1 MSGNLN
7 AKDNVYVPKVY
18 SKKLDELIEDKNTN
32 NIAVTAPYDSGKTT
46 MLKSYFKNKE
56 NKYKWYVKKT
66 NKFIDRINRIKKYFF
81 FQPNLLANIKDY
93 EFINIPNFFNTIG
106 DEENQKASSK
116 DGEKEDF
123 NTENDRN
130 KINTEIELEKSII
143 EQLLYKPN
151 TNKYPDSNLSRLK
164 VRSKS
169 SILCSCCPFV
179 YFMYLLPPY

>member
-1 MSGNLN
+1 
-7 AKDNVYVPKVY
+7 
-18 SKKLDELIEDKNTN
+18 
-32 NIAVTAPYDSGKTT
+32 

-56 NKYKWYVKKT
+56 NRYKWYVKRT
-66 NKFIDRINRIKKYFF
+66 NELIDRINRIKKIFF

-106 DEENQKASSK
+106 DKENQKASSK
-116 DGEKEDF
+116 DREKEEI

-164 VRSKS
+164 VHSKS
-169 SILCSCCPFV
+169 SILCSFI
-179 YFMYLLPPY
+179 YFIFIVAYLIRLFGKS